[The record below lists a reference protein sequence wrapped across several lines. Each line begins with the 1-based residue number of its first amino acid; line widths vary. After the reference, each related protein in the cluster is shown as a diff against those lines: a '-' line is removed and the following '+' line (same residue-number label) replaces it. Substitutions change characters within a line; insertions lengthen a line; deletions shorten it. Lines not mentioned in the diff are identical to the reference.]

1 MNAQCIMVCSG
12 KGGTGKST
20 VSVLLGACLARLG
33 RKTLLVELDSG
44 LRSVDIIA
52 GVYGRTVYDIEDV
65 LCGRCEGAKAVVP
78 SPLYPGLSVI
88 SAPYEGGAVEAAPL
102 GRLLTA
108 MRPYFDFILLDTAA
122 GMGAPF
128 TAASTVADKA
138 LLVVSFGHNDA
149 NRAKAE
155 RYVPADAFGESLRP
169 FWDAARS
176 HGAVCI
182 FASPVAMREFDEA
195 GVCHPSFAAYREAM
209 RAFAA
214 EVGAPFIDLGAAT
227 AAANT
232 AFGAERCKARYM
244 WVGAKQD
251 NAHQQNAGA
260 CRTAQAFVQQLLQDT
275 RHWMCCGRIS
285 DKF

>member
-1 MNAQCIMVCSG
+1 MPGSHTLNAHI
-12 KGGTGKST
+12 
-20 VSVLLGACLARLG
+20 R
-33 RKTLLVELDSG
+33 
-44 LRSVDIIA
+44 
-52 GVYGRTVYDIEDV
+52 
-65 LCGRCEGAKAVVP
+65 
-78 SPLYPGLSVI
+78 PG
-88 SAPYEGGAVEAAPL
+88 
-102 GRLLTA
+102 
-108 MRPYFDFILLDTAA
+108 D
-122 GMGAPF
+122 
-128 TAASTVADKA
+128 

-275 RHWMCCGRIS
+275 TPALDVLRANFR
-285 DKF
+285 

>member
-1 MNAQCIMVCSG
+1 MWYNGQELIG
-12 KGGTGKST
+12 LFQT
-20 VSVLLGACLARLG
+20 VREPDALRITWYGMDPLWRGRRQGIPPMGQIIQQGRRLG
-33 RKTLLVELDSG
+33 LEH
-44 LRSVDIIA
+44 LR
-52 GVYGRTVYDIEDV
+52 
-65 LCGRCEGAKAVVP
+65 
-78 SPLYPGLSVI
+78 
-88 SAPYEGGAVEAAPL
+88 
-102 GRLLTA
+102 LTCT
-108 MRPYFDFILLDTAA
+108 D
-122 GMGAPF
+122 
-128 TAASTVADKA
+128 
-138 LLVVSFGHNDA
+138 
-149 NRAKAE
+149 
-155 RYVPADAFGESLRP
+155 ESLRP

-195 GVCHPSFAAYREAM
+195 GVCYPSFAAYREAM

-275 RHWMCCGRIS
+275 TPALDVLRANF
-285 DKF
+285 K